1 MSVEKTLRIFDNTL
15 SAINEII
22 KLIKLKITQPVGL
35 YGELEIKHIRDGK
48 VIDIRNFPNIITYD
62 GYAEVAG
69 LINGVTSGAFTY
81 IAIGI
86 GITGELATDSALE
99 SEIVT
104 GGGER
109 ASASVSRVTI
119 TQTNDTAQLMY
130 TWTFSSSFAV
140 TEAGVLDAASSGKLL
155 CRKVFSVI
163 NVGNGDQLQ
172 ITWRIQ
178 VSVT

>member
-15 SAINEII
+15 EVINKII
-22 KLIKLKITQPVGL
+22 KLIKLRITQPVGL

-48 VIDIRNFPNIITYD
+48 VIDVRNFPNIVTYD

-86 GITGELATDSALE
+86 GTTGELVSDSALE

-104 GGGER
+104 GGGSR
-109 ASASVSRVTI
+109 ASATCTRVT
-119 TQTNDTAQLMY
+119 TAQTDDTAQLVW
-130 TWTFSSSFAV
+130 TWTFTSAFAV
-140 TEAGVLDAASSGKLL
+140 TESGVLDAASDGELL
-155 CRKVFSVI
+155 CRKVFAAI
-163 NVGNGDQLQ
+163 NVGNTDQLQ
-172 ITWRIQ
+172 ITWKIQ
-178 VSVT
+178 VSAT